1 MLLDFYLYSQSVRT
15 PQEKRKKRTVSP
27 LSMTCCGGCFSFV
40 ALLFKD
46 WDQVD
51 MREDTVMERR
61 IQFQVNTV
69 MERRIVSGQESPGVS
84 ELAGSSTFISLCRTK
99 I

>member
-61 IQFQVNTV
+61 I
-69 MERRIVSGQESPGVS
+69 VSGQESPGVS

>member
-1 MLLDFYLYSQSVRT
+1 
-15 PQEKRKKRTVSP
+15 
-27 LSMTCCGGCFSFV
+27 
-40 ALLFKD
+40 
-46 WDQVD
+46 

-61 IQFQVNTV
+61 TQFQVNTV